1 MFGWIDL
8 KAAMASC
15 WKVSWNVDPLPLRV
29 PLSLAPPDEDED
41 ALPLEPAGGELL
53 LDEEHAPRVSASAT
67 TETPAAVTCCLY
79 RSCISQYSFFR
90 PQSAQP
96 RTAGLPVNRGVRVQ
110 FVRAASTCG
119 QTECGQKETRKL
131 SSGVLARR
139 GFRHCAQPAP
149 CNAC

>member
-1 MFGWIDL
+1 MFGWTDL

-53 LDEEHAPRVSASAT
+53 LDEEHAPSVSASAT

-90 PQSAQP
+90 PQWRSLE
-96 RTAGLPVNRGVRVQ
+96 RPV
-110 FVRAASTCG
+110 C
-119 QTECGQKETRKL
+119 L
-131 SSGVLARR
+131 
-139 GFRHCAQPAP
+139 
-149 CNAC
+149 

>member
-29 PLSLAPPDEDED
+29 PLRLAEPPDDEDD

-79 RSCISQYSFFR
+79 RSCIFCTPFSGRNERSLER
-90 PQSAQP
+90 PVC
-96 RTAGLPVNRGVRVQ
+96 L
-110 FVRAASTCG
+110 
-119 QTECGQKETRKL
+119 
-131 SSGVLARR
+131 
-139 GFRHCAQPAP
+139 
-149 CNAC
+149 